1 MAIRQG
7 RCTNFGNCGAADRK
21 QIIPIADGA
30 DFVCPECNRQ
40 LTDMGRPEGSGSRVG
55 IVVGLLLLLL
65 LLGGLGYFLG
75 LHKRA
80 PRPGVLRFPVVA
92 VVERFSAYADR
103 IPSGPS

>member
-21 QIIPIADGA
+21 QIIPIADGS

-40 LTDMGRPEGSGSRVG
+40 LTDMGRAAKSGSSVG

-65 LLGGLGYFLG
+65 LLGGLGYLLG
-75 LHKRA
+75 HRKPA
-80 PRPGVLRFPVVA
+80 PQSASAPAPGGGGGRNT
-92 VVERFSAYADR
+92 SADA
-103 IPSGPS
+103 